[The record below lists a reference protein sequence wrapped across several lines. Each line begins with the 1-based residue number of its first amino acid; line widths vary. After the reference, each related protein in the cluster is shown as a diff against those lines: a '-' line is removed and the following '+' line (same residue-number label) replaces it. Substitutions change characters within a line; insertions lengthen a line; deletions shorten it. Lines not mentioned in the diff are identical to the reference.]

1 MWFELA
7 IISTLVVVGNIFFG
21 HFEVMTPKWKRLLK
35 FFIYTIIFCLIS
47 YYFGRQWFYISL
59 GIMLLFVIVVHAWWL
74 PRKGI
79 NGLTGEPRDK
89 YYEFRGWSK
98 GTPSEKKKNQL

>member
-7 IISTLVVVGNIFFG
+7 IISTLVLIGTIFFG
-21 HFEVMTPKWKRLLK
+21 HFEEMTPKWKRLLK
-35 FFIYTIIFCLIS
+35 FVIYTTGLCLIS

-59 GIMLLFVIVVHAWWL
+59 GIMLIFVVIVHAWWL
-74 PRKGI
+74 PKKGI

-89 YYEFRGWSK
+89 YYEFRGW
-98 GTPSEKKKNQL
+98 EKKN